1 MAARAGDVRPLLAP
15 EEASPEALED
25 QVDSRDTEAASA
37 AERSVQ
43 LRRVAYIGV
52 GVACVFIGA
61 VLTLQGLPRTRHA
74 ATTQNSLRTLQT
86 AAALPLATTT
96 PMFTAIA
103 VMTLPPDAQAID
115 KFHTTTTTPPPPTPA
130 PTFQQLNA
138 PPTPHPTFPTTPPT
152 AMPTVAV
159 TAPPTT
165 ALAPLLAPPTM
176 MPTAAV
182 TVVYTTG
189 APAEAA
195 VFETTA
201 AAPATVSLV
210 ITGQPT
216 GPPTEPI
223 PTTTAPPTAAPATYA
238 PTKAMTMT
246 PTAATTTAA
255 ATVFSTVAP
264 LEGVS
269 TTMPAMATVAGV
281 ATSGLA
287 GWVRLELDCYHKQG
301 AEAAPFAADDSVDIV
316 GEGDVQHITD
326 LSLEQCELHC
336 SMSPGC
342 TAVTYTNLKNPTEC
356 YGRKDINPAQC
367 KYDGTYETFVN
378 VATATAPAEGSW
390 KEMEK
395 KYKDAPVGGGHWCE
409 VKVPKAEDVLN
420 TCVKSDPKIQV
431 KVLTYNLFWW
441 HLFGVQKGND
451 GSAGKTIA
459 KGALIDAEDFDLM
472 GFQECE
478 NVWTVLEDGGLKEK
492 YDAYQGNHSICIAY
506 KKDVFFPLG
515 VGQVDVAEDRQD
527 QWYGRRAVQWFRLA
541 HKASGRTVF
550 FMNHHGPL
558 PVDTGGVCG
567 GPATAYNIVRVAK
580 EHMEPDDAFILTGD
594 FNSDST
600 STEITTL
607 NTLVHEVTHG
617 TAFGGVDHIY
627 SNCAGTGV
635 KRSDGTDSVIN
646 AKNLGGGGS
655 DHDALMAEFYL

>member
-1 MAARAGDVRPLLAP
+1 
-15 EEASPEALED
+15 
-25 QVDSRDTEAASA
+25 
-37 AERSVQ
+37 
-43 LRRVAYIGV
+43 
-52 GVACVFIGA
+52 
-61 VLTLQGLPRTRHA
+61 
-74 ATTQNSLRTLQT
+74 
-86 AAALPLATTT
+86 
-96 PMFTAIA
+96 
-103 VMTLPPDAQAID
+103 
-115 KFHTTTTTPPPPTPA
+115 
-130 PTFQQLNA
+130 
-138 PPTPHPTFPTTPPT
+138 
-152 AMPTVAV
+152 
-159 TAPPTT
+159 
-165 ALAPLLAPPTM
+165 
-176 MPTAAV
+176 
-182 TVVYTTG
+182 
-189 APAEAA
+189 
-195 VFETTA
+195 
-201 AAPATVSLV
+201 
-210 ITGQPT
+210 
-216 GPPTEPI
+216 
-223 PTTTAPPTAAPATYA
+223 
-238 PTKAMTMT
+238 
-246 PTAATTTAA
+246 
-255 ATVFSTVAP
+255 
-264 LEGVS
+264 
-269 TTMPAMATVAGV
+269 MPAVATVAGV

-301 AEAAPFAADDSVDIV
+301 AEAAPFAVDPNVDIV

-356 YGRKDINPAQC
+356 YGRKDINPAEC

-378 VATATAPAEGSW
+378 VATAAAPAEGSW

-617 TAFGGVDHIY
+617 KAFGGVDHIY

-635 KRSDGTDSVIN
+635 KRSDGTDSVIR
-646 AKNLGGGGS
+646 AMNLGGGGS